1 MNNRYLKSVMRNW
14 IYDNYGESEA
24 NEPCYNLDLLSK
36 HILKNHYVER
46 KEETEYIAWDLF
58 YSFFRYIKGYEDW
71 TDEEITNS
79 MNKDDIEQLCKYI
92 KDTLDYDGKER

>member
-1 MNNRYLKSVMRNW
+1 MKYMLNRYITNW
-14 IYDNYGESEA
+14 IRDNFGESEA
-24 NEPCYNLDLLSK
+24 EEPCYNIEYLSDAILERFCVELEEDTELL
-36 HILKNHYVER
+36 
-46 KEETEYIAWDLF
+46 AWDLF
-58 YSFFRYIKGYEDW
+58 YSFFRYVKGYQDW